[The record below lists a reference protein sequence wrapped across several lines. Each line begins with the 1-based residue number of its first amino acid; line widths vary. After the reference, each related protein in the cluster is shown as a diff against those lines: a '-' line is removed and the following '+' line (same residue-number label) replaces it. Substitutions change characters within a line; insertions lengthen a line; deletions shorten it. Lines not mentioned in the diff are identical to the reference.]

1 MIATKLTDQS
11 LFKQAAYVNGG
22 WITSSSSF
30 PVFDP
35 ATSKEIGRAPE
46 LGVKETKEAIQ
57 HASEAFKTWSK
68 TTAKQRADLIR
79 KMYELMEG
87 ESVKN
92 DLATICTAENGKT
105 VTDSKGEVSYA
116 ASFFDWFA
124 GEALRSYGETIP
136 SSIPSQRN
144 VVIKQPIGVCALI
157 CPWNF
162 PLAMFARKLAPA
174 LAAGCT
180 AVLKAPAET
189 PFSALALAEL
199 AHRAGF
205 PPGVINVLTAD
216 KNTKDIGRELC
227 ENPAVRKLSFTG
239 STPVGKLLMQQSS
252 GTLKKLSFELG
263 GNAPFIVFE
272 DADLD
277 EAVKGAIACKFR
289 SSGQTCVCA
298 NRIYVHSSIYAEFAS
313 RFAQAVDKF
322 KLGNGFEDGI
332 THGPL
337 IHSRAL
343 DKVKQHVEEAV
354 AAGGQ
359 ILIGGKPRTDLGE
372 NFFEPTVLSEAK
384 KSRMTDEETF
394 GPVAALYRFE
404 TEDEVIAL
412 ANDTPV
418 GLAGYFYSRDI
429 GRIWRVAEALEVGM
443 VGVNTGVISSAVI
456 PFGGVKESGF
466 GREGSSHGMDEY
478 TVLKYIAM
486 GGL

>member
-1 MIATKLTDQS
+1 LTDQS

-92 DLATICTAENGKT
+92 DLAMICTAENGKT

-174 LAAGCT
+174 LAA
-180 AVLKAPAET
+180 
-189 PFSALALAEL
+189 
-199 AHRAGF
+199 
-205 PPGVINVLTAD
+205 
-216 KNTKDIGRELC
+216 
-227 ENPAVRKLSFTG
+227 
-239 STPVGKLLMQQSS
+239 
-252 GTLKKLSFELG
+252 
-263 GNAPFIVFE
+263 
-272 DADLD
+272 
-277 EAVKGAIACKFR
+277 
-289 SSGQTCVCA
+289 
-298 NRIYVHSSIYAEFAS
+298 
-313 RFAQAVDKF
+313 
-322 KLGNGFEDGI
+322 
-332 THGPL
+332 
-337 IHSRAL
+337 
-343 DKVKQHVEEAV
+343 
-354 AAGGQ
+354 
-359 ILIGGKPRTDLGE
+359 
-372 NFFEPTVLSEAK
+372 
-384 KSRMTDEETF
+384 
-394 GPVAALYRFE
+394 
-404 TEDEVIAL
+404 
-412 ANDTPV
+412 
-418 GLAGYFYSRDI
+418 
-429 GRIWRVAEALEVGM
+429 
-443 VGVNTGVISSAVI
+443 
-456 PFGGVKESGF
+456 
-466 GREGSSHGMDEY
+466 
-478 TVLKYIAM
+478 
-486 GGL
+486 